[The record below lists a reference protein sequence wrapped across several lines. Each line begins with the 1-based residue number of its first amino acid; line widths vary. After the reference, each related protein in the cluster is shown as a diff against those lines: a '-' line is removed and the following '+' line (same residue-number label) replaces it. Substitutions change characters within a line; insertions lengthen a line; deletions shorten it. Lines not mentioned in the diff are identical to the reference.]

1 MPRSDSATRHKHLSA
16 GRPVWLSHGRRPR
29 IRHGAL
35 VSRLEP
41 DVVVIGSGISGALI
55 ADALATAGKRVAVLD
70 RRPPLNGS
78 TAASTALLQFELDI
92 PLSKIAPR
100 IGQARAMRAWWRS
113 VQGVDHLRSRIS
125 DLAIDC
131 DFQER
136 SSVYLPGD
144 VLDLDGLKD
153 EAEMRRRAG
162 LRSTMIDRKELRR
175 LTGIDRPGALLS
187 QGTAEADPVK
197 LAAGLW
203 RANWARGVR
212 LYTPVQVDDVV
223 SFSDHVRIKTDTG
236 RTLRA
241 GAAVF
246 ATGYELAKF
255 IRPKGYRVSSTWA
268 YATRAQRSALW
279 PSRCLIW
286 EAADPYLYVRSD
298 AAGRV
303 IVGGEDEAFSDEAA
317 RDRLLPQK
325 VAAIRRKLERLMP
338 RIDATP
344 VHAWCG
350 SFGASATSLP
360 LIGAIP
366 RHRHCYA
373 VLGFGGN
380 GFTFSAI
387 AAQILQRTLCGV
399 KDPDADLFALGG

>member
-1 MPRSDSATRHKHLSA
+1 MTGSDSATRHKRLSA
-16 GRPVWLSHGRRPR
+16 GRPVWLSNRRRPR
-29 IRHGAL
+29 VPHGPL
-35 VSRLEP
+35 NTRFEP
-41 DVVVIGSGISGALI
+41 DVLVIGSGISGALI
-55 ADALATAGKRVAVLD
+55 ADALVTAGKRVVVLD
-70 RRPPLNGS
+70 RRPPLQGS

-100 IGQARAMRAWWRS
+100 IGRARAMRAWWRS
-113 VQGVDHLRSRIS
+113 VQGVDHLRSRIV

-131 DFQER
+131 DFRER
-136 SSVYLPGD
+136 CSVYLPGD
-144 VLDLDGLKD
+144 VLDLGGLER
-153 EAEMRRRAG
+153 EAALRQQAG
-162 LRSTMIDRKELRR
+162 LRSAMIDRKQLRR
-175 LTGIDRPGALLS
+175 LTGIDRAGALLS
-187 QGTAEADPVK
+187 QGAAEADPLK

-203 RANWARGVR
+203 RANAARGVK
-212 LYTPVQVDDVV
+212 LYTPAQVDDVL
-223 SFSDHVRIKTDTG
+223 SFSDHVRVKTDTG
-236 RTLRA
+236 QALHA

-268 YATRAQRSALW
+268 YATRIQKAALW
-279 PSRCLIW
+279 QSRCLIW

-303 IVGGEDEAFSDEAA
+303 IVGGEDEDFSDEET
-317 RDRLLPQK
+317 RDRILPEK
-325 VAAIRRKLERLMP
+325 IAAIQRKLERLMP
-338 RIDATP
+338 RIDAAP

-350 SFGASATSLP
+350 SFGASTTSLP

-399 KDPDADLFALGG
+399 KDPDADLFALA